1 MDVDDLK
8 KLEKK
13 INNKLFKVIIDDGS
27 HSLKDMIFNLRFFLK
42 YLANEGFFIIEDF
55 NSPIYF
61 EELNDA
67 NNSELF
73 IHEILEKIKKK
84 KF

>member
-1 MDVDDLK
+1 M
-8 KLEKK
+8 
-13 INNKLFKVIIDDGS
+13 
-27 HSLKDMIFNLRFFLK
+27 R
-42 YLANEGFFIIEDF
+42 FFIIEDF

-84 KF
+84 NKILNLIFLIITTKMNCLTL

>member
-1 MDVDDLK
+1 M
-8 KLEKK
+8 
-13 INNKLFKVIIDDGS
+13 IIDDGS
-27 HSLKDMIFNLRFFLK
+27 HSLKDMIFNLRFFK

-67 NNSELF
+67 NNSELYPQ
-73 IHEILEKIKKK
+73 ILEKIKK
-84 KF
+84 

>member
-1 MDVDDLK
+1 M
-8 KLEKK
+8 
-13 INNKLFKVIIDDGS
+13 IIDDGS
-27 HSLKDMIFNLRFFLK
+27 HSLKDMIFNLRFFFK

-84 KF
+84 KILNLIFLIITTKMNCLTL